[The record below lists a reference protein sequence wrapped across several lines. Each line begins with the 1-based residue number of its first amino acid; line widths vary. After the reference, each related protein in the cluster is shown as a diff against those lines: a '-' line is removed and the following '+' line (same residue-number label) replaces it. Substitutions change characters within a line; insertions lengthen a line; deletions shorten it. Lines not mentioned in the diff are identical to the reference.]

1 MTNPNFLE
9 PNSAPAPSKTGVSF
23 SSVETQKELRLEK
36 ATKLKAMGH
45 DPYTPD
51 SKRDFTLGFVKF
63 WFDFVHKFD
72 LAKITEDLDL
82 GTLDYFLTDILFPE
96 SLVQM
101 LENKIYMR
109 RISDGLDF
117 DALGFENEFE
127 RAVLDEAR
135 ALLPDL
141 SKYTEDLRV
150 TFKEELLPSRGDDYS
165 FNLEELEELPELNL
179 KPNQNVILA
188 GRIKSKRVSGKIA
201 FATVEDESCPEGFQF
216 IFKKDSLETQPT
228 DPTQSPESLS
238 ATNSNNT
245 DSTDTKDEVS
255 FSKIQNDEP
264 EITALNFADFKE
276 FFDEGDYIQASG
288 ILQYSN
294 SGEPSLFVENFEI
307 LTKTLRPLPEK
318 LDYSNIEA
326 RYLDRVADIKMNT
339 KDDNGLSVRDIIRA
353 KAKYWQIWREEMQNE
368 GFLEVECPIF
378 ESTPGGAD
386 AKPFKTFYN
395 ELDQEM
401 YLRISLELPL
411 KKLIAGGFEKVF
423 EIGRIFRNEGS
434 DPTHLQEY
442 TQIEWYWTYSNYFDA
457 MPFTV
462 RVYRRIAQELLGKL
476 EQIDYNGN
484 SINWGTWLTDT
495 EAKKLGW
502 QVTDGWP
509 AIPYFEA
516 VRYFSKNFYKNGEIN
531 LEGKNYAQLLDIAK
545 NEGIEIEKGTSI
557 ANLIDKI
564 YKKVARPFMVNP
576 MFLILQPVDLEPL
589 AKRDPQQPDLVHRWQ
604 IIAGGQELG
613 KCFSELNDPKDQ
625 YERLLDQQSA
635 RDAGD
640 DEAQFMNEDYVK
652 ALEYGL
658 PPLSGFGMSERMVS
672 FLLGKH
678 IRECVTF
685 PHIRTQEMENNS
697 KSKETKVAHAIIL
710 DTPEIPLW
718 TKLNA
723 AAHLSASLGAR
734 EGKELIWMD
743 HTNTQD
749 GEAIPMNIQHA
760 ILMKTTAQRVKLLEL
775 KKLADLDPE
784 LTVTIFTEEM
794 RDSPSDQ
801 KVKEAQESKN
811 AAEIGWLGVLVFGDK
826 KKVEELTAEF
836 KLAE

>member
-1 MTNPNFLE
+1 MTNS
-9 PNSAPAPSKTGVSF
+9 NSPEINPSSIPAVPKTGISF
-23 SSVETQKELRLEK
+23 SSVETQKELRLAK
-36 ATKLKAMGH
+36 AAKLKASGH

-72 LAKITEDLDL
+72 LTKITEDLDL

-109 RISDGLDF
+109 RISDDLDF

-150 TFKEELLPSRGDDYS
+150 TFKEELLPTRGEDYN
-165 FNLEELEELPELNL
+165 FNLEDLEESPELNL

-201 FATVEDESCPEGFQF
+201 FATIEDESCPEGFQF
-216 IFKKDSLETQPT
+216 IFKKDSLDLES
-228 DPTQSPESLS
+228 SPKIESSLKANEVPLS
-238 ATNSNNT
+238 RGQA
-245 DSTDTKDEVS
+245 EGLGFVALS
-255 FSKIQNDEP
+255 FS
-264 EITALNFADFKE
+264 DFKDL
-276 FFDEGDYIQASG
+276 FDEGDYIQASG
-288 ILQYSN
+288 ILEYSN

-318 LDYSNIEA
+318 LEYSNIEA
-326 RYLDRVADIKMNT
+326 RYLDRVADIKMDT
-339 KDDNGLSVRDIIRA
+339 KDDHGLSVREIIRA
-353 KAKYWQIWREEMQNE
+353 KAKYWQIWREEMLNE

-386 AKPFKTFYN
+386 AKPFSTFYN
-395 ELDQEM
+395 ELDQDM

-442 TQIEWYWTYSNYFDA
+442 TQIEWYWAYSNYFDA

-462 RVYRRIAQELLGKL
+462 RVYRRIAQEILGKL

-484 SINWGTWLTDT
+484 TINWSDWLTDF

-502 QVTDGWP
+502 QVVDGWP

-516 VRYFSKNFYKNGEIN
+516 VRYFSKNFYKNGEID
-531 LEGKNYAQLLDIAK
+531 LEGKNYDQLLAIAA
-545 NEGIEIEKGTSI
+545 NQEIEIETGTSI

-589 AKRDPQQPDLVHRWQ
+589 AKRDPQQPELVHRWQ

-613 KCFSELNDPKDQ
+613 KCFSELNDPTDQ
-625 YERLLDQQSA
+625 YQRLLDQQSA

-685 PHIRTQEMENNS
+685 PHIRTQEMENSS
-697 KSKETKVAHAIIL
+697 KSKSTMVAHAILL
-710 DTPEIPLW
+710 DNENVPLW
-718 TKLNA
+718 SKLNA

-734 EGKELIWMD
+734 EGKKLIWID
-743 HTNTQD
+743 HTNTKD
-749 GEAIPMNIQHA
+749 GEKIPMNIQHA
-760 ILMKTTAQRVKLLEL
+760 ILMKTTAKSENILKL
-775 KKLADLDPE
+775 KQIADLDPE
-784 LTVTIFTEEM
+784 LEVTIFTTEM
-794 RDSPSDQ
+794 RDSSNDL
-801 KVKEAQESKN
+801 KVKEWQESKN
-811 AAEIGWLGVLVFGDK
+811 AAQIGWLGILIFGDK
-826 KKVEELTAEF
+826 KKVEKLTAEF
-836 KLAE
+836 NLAQ